1 MVLVSFTWIIG
12 GNIGQHMMK
21 RFRSSNKINNLYS
34 INSQLERDL
43 YLTQAISFSDDN
55 SLLLSLLN
63 GKQISYNVY
72 NGTVIRNCQ
81 ELRKGADIDLT
92 IELKLVSNKSNV
104 SFKLGEKPQ
113 VISEVCSVE
122 MVEYS
127 LVSLNNGIQINN
139 AVVLRQPL

>member
-1 MVLVSFTWIIG
+1 
-12 GNIGQHMMK
+12 MMK